1 MKVICI
7 NNKKPLQLERLLPMH
22 WIYEG
27 ERYTVTEEFLYPGIF
42 YLLAERDL
50 GSDRALH
57 NSYRIISMSK
67 IDETQMARLAEEKS
81 LKMKFNISNYSKLV
95 LVNS

>member
-27 ERYTVTEEFLYPGIF
+27 ERYTVTEEFLYPNGIF
-42 YLLAERDL
+42 YLLAERDF
-50 GSDRALH
+50 GSDRALY
-57 NSYRIISMSK
+57 NSNRFIPLSQ
-67 IDETQMARLAEEKS
+67 IDETKMVRFAEEKS
-81 LKMKFNISNYSKLV
+81 LKDEVQLQQLS
-95 LVNS
+95 